1 MPSLYRDEWPVRWIE
16 RLKDSLPERLQRL
29 ELIEDIFTED
39 GRYLVG
45 LSGGCLG
52 AGLACVAIGDHG
64 AAAGWF
70 VAATIC
76 ECELWEGFLEGRKS
90 GDNFVGA
97 AKLPSVLVAFATC
110 DNSAV
115 ERMKKCFQPEKP
127 ATSPYPDIQALGC
140 SVACLIRGELEQA
153 HAMISDVKR
162 VRSKSFAGYLE
173 VVSAIARQDRE
184 AFEEALLSAEK
195 LWVKY
200 VKGLTRGMPTGLP
213 EMAAF
218 LNGVGFQRVAEDVL
232 GWDPR
237 VATEYM
243 PAGLLADDL
252 KPELPE
258 IFPRIEALLALGK

>member
-1 MPSLYRDEWPVRWIE
+1 MAPLHKADWPDQWMKGAE
-16 RLKDSLPERLQRL
+16 ANLL
-29 ELIEDIFTED
+29 ELFIRIEALRDPLAGD
-39 GRYLVG
+39 GWHLGFVQSECLWAGFAQVG
-45 LSGGCLG
+45 KEAYES
-52 AGLACVAIGDHG
+52 AV
-64 AAAGWF
+64 GWF
-70 VAATIC
+70 VCATMC

-97 AKLPSVLVAFATC
+97 ANLPSVLVAFATC
-110 DNSAV
+110 DNSVV
-115 ERMKKCFQPEKP
+115 ERMKKCFQPEEP
-127 ATSPYPDIQALGC
+127 APSPYPDIQALGC
-140 SVACLIRGELEQA
+140 SMGHLIRGELKQA
-153 HAMISDVKR
+153 LATISDVKR

-237 VATEYM
+237 VETEYM

-258 IFPRIEALLALGK
+258 IFPRIEALLSLGK